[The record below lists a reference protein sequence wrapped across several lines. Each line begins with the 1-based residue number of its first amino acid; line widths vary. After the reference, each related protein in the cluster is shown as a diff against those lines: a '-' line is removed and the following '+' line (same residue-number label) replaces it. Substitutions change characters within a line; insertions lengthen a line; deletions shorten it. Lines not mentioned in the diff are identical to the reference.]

1 MVSDEKKRRRATG
14 AGCGRKRAREKGEE
28 TRNRLTREDGLK
40 SAKHYTQRRALP
52 PPPSAFLPPLCL
64 PLFAVFASSCLCEA
78 VTPGCRPSLPGP
90 PSVLRLTPSS
100 FTSLYHLL
108 DARASFSRVSE
119 CTRRS
124 SFLFPPFHRLFPAR
138 CSHIPSAACS
148 TPPPPTPFSLSLSL
162 SLSPRP
168 STMGRNICT
177 SGQKSLDDRIIRS
190 KWKMD
195 FDTWITWPFD
205 SI

>member
-148 TPPPPTPFSLSLSL
+148 TPPPPTPLSLSHSLSLSTSFHHGKKYL
-162 SLSPRP
+162 HVRP
-168 STMGRNICT
+168 EVTR
-177 SGQKSLDDRIIRS
+177 RS
-190 KWKMD
+190 YYS
-195 FDTWITWPFD
+195 FEVENGF
-205 SI
+205 